1 MDTQL
6 LRCFDKAQD
15 IDALYKEILRNCDI
29 KTWYW
34 HTSSNTWRCI
44 DYLDMNFKLEE
55 CILCETNNTKWIVEK
70 WINLT

>member
-15 IDALYKEILRNCDI
+15 IDTLYREILRNVRH
-29 KTWYW
+29 TNWYW
-34 HTSSNTWRCI
+34 HVSDRYKHI
-44 DYLDMNFKLEE
+44 DHLHIEE
-55 CILCETNNTKWIVEK
+55 QFDCFAVHTNDDRWVVEK

>member
-15 IDALYKEILRNCDI
+15 IDTLYREILRNVRH
-29 KTWYW
+29 TNWYW
-34 HTSSNTWRCI
+34 HVSNRYKHIDHMHIEEQANYFRARTSDDFWT
-44 DYLDMNFKLEE
+44 
-55 CILCETNNTKWIVEK
+55 VEK